1 MQSTQSTQ
9 DVQKA
14 VLHGVMQSEQ
24 SEQSKQIKHNI
35 LKMKARSIRYNG
47 IDSVKVMLKE
57 MPGLRIMLDSKK
69 GECFLMSDG
78 FKETRMFVKDGD
90 YVVMLPKEENNLKSD
105 AFFVFNPAVLFGI
118 IEEKKEEE
126 PEVKEVKKVRKKKSP
141 LVQMME
147 EAAEEISSP
156 EYQDAAR
163 ALARAQAELNSPT
176 L

>member
-1 MQSTQSTQ
+1 MQGTQE
-9 DVQKA
+9 A
-14 VLHGVMQSEQ
+14 VLHGVM
-24 SEQSKQIKHNI
+24 HNI
-35 LKMKARSIRYNG
+35 LKMKARSIQYNG

-105 AFFVFNPAVLFGI
+105 AFFVFNPAVLFGVMMQ
-118 IEEKKEEE
+118 EKEEE
-126 PEVKEVKKVRKKKSP
+126 PEVKVEKKVRKKKSP

>member
-1 MQSTQSTQ
+1 MQE
-9 DVQKA
+9 A
-14 VLHGVMQSEQ
+14 VLHGVM
-24 SEQSKQIKHNI
+24 HNT
-35 LKMKARSIRYNG
+35 LKMKARSIQYNG

-118 IEEKKEEE
+118 MMEEKEEKKEEE

-163 ALARAQAELNSPT
+163 ALARAQAELNKPT

>member
-1 MQSTQSTQ
+1 MQGTQN
-9 DVQKA
+9 VQEA
-14 VLHGVMQSEQ
+14 VLHGVMQSE
-24 SEQSKQIKHNI
+24 HNI
-35 LKMKARSIRYNG
+35 LKMKARSIQYNG

-118 IEEKKEEE
+118 MMKEKEEKKEEE

-163 ALARAQAELNSPT
+163 ALARAQAELNKPT

>member
-1 MQSTQSTQ
+1 MQE
-9 DVQKA
+9 A
-14 VLHGVMQSEQ
+14 VLHGVM
-24 SEQSKQIKHNI
+24 HNT
-35 LKMKARSIRYNG
+35 LKMKARSIQYNG

-105 AFFVFNPAVLFGI
+105 AFFVFNPAVLFGVMMKEK
-118 IEEKKEEE
+118 EEKKEEE
-126 PEVKEVKKVRKKKSP
+126 PEVKEVKRVRKKKSP

-163 ALARAQAELNSPT
+163 ALARAQAELNQPT

>member
-1 MQSTQSTQ
+1 MQGTQE
-9 DVQKA
+9 A
-14 VLHGVMQSEQ
+14 VLHGVM
-24 SEQSKQIKHNI
+24 QIKHNI
-35 LKMKARSIRYNG
+35 LKMKARSIQYNG

-105 AFFVFNPAVLFGI
+105 AFFVFNPAVLFGSI
-118 IEEKKEEE
+118 EEEKKGEE
-126 PEVKEVKKVRKKKSP
+126 PEVKEVKRVRKKKSP

-163 ALARAQAELNSPT
+163 ALARAQAELNKPT

>member
-1 MQSTQSTQ
+1 MQE
-9 DVQKA
+9 A
-14 VLHGVMQSEQ
+14 VLHGVM
-24 SEQSKQIKHNI
+24 HNT
-35 LKMKARSIRYNG
+35 LKMKARSIQYNG

-105 AFFVFNPAVLFGI
+105 AFFVFNPAVLFGVMMEEK
-118 IEEKKEEE
+118 EEKKEEE

>member
-1 MQSTQSTQ
+1 MQE
-9 DVQKA
+9 A
-14 VLHGVMQSEQ
+14 VLHGVM
-24 SEQSKQIKHNI
+24 HNV

-105 AFFVFNPAVLFGI
+105 AFFVFNPAVLFGSI
-118 IEEKKEEE
+118 EEEKKEEE

-163 ALARAQAELNSPT
+163 ALARAQAELNKPT

>member
-1 MQSTQSTQ
+1 MQE
-9 DVQKA
+9 A
-14 VLHGVMQSEQ
+14 VLHGVM
-24 SEQSKQIKHNI
+24 HNT

-105 AFFVFNPAVLFGI
+105 AFFVFNPAVLFGVMMEEK
-118 IEEKKEEE
+118 EEKKEEE

-163 ALARAQAELNSPT
+163 ALARAQAELNQPT

>member
-1 MQSTQSTQ
+1 MQE
-9 DVQKA
+9 A
-14 VLHGVMQSEQ
+14 VLHGVMQSE
-24 SEQSKQIKHNI
+24 QIKHNI

-105 AFFVFNPAVLFGI
+105 AFFVFNPAVLFGVVMKEK
-118 IEEKKEEE
+118 EEKKEEE

-163 ALARAQAELNSPT
+163 ALARAQAELNKPT

>member
-1 MQSTQSTQ
+1 MQE
-9 DVQKA
+9 A
-14 VLHGVMQSEQ
+14 VM
-24 SEQSKQIKHNI
+24 HNI
-35 LKMKARSIRYNG
+35 LKMKARSVRYNG
-47 IDSVKVMLKE
+47 IASVKMMLKE

-78 FKETRMFVKDGD
+78 FKETWMSVKDGD

-105 AFFVFNPAVLFGI
+105 AFFVFNPAVLFGSI
-118 IEEKKEEE
+118 EEEKKEEE
-126 PEVKEVKKVRKKKSP
+126 PEVKVEKKVRKKKSP

-163 ALARAQAELNSPT
+163 ALARAQAELNQPT